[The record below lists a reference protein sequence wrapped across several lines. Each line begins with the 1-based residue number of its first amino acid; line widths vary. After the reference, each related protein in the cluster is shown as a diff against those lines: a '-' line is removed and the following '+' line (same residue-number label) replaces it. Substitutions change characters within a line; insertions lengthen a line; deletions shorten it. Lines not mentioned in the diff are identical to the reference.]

1 MGLFSK
7 KPGLDNLFLQFPDG
21 SEVGS
26 KQDMDRLMSE
36 FTFTPSTLERW
47 RLQPVD
53 NKATAEA
60 SARLWSIGF
69 NEESIMAF
77 GPVRLRE
84 FPKSHNVYDAE
95 GILTPNYLIIYYYK
109 SPLKLDYLIL
119 PLLNLSGLTSTG
131 PWSAEFNF
139 KNGIHQDK
147 SGTFEM
153 AETFFVLSE
162 RLSKDGQSN
171 RRSVTLMK
179 SLANTLNEVHL
190 K

>member
-1 MGLFSK
+1 MGIFSK

-21 SEVGS
+21 TEVGS
-26 KQDMDRLMSE
+26 KEDMDRLMSE
-36 FTFTPSTLERW
+36 FTFTPSTLDRW

-53 NKATAEA
+53 SKATADS
-60 SARLWSIGF
+60 SAVLWSIGF
-69 NEESIMAF
+69 NEESIVAL
-77 GPVRLRE
+77 GPVRLME
-84 FPKSHNVYDAE
+84 FPKSHNNYDAT
-95 GILTPNYLIIYYYK
+95 GVLTPNYLVVYYYR

-119 PLLNLSGLTSTG
+119 PLLNLTGLTSTG

-162 RLSKDGQSN
+162 RLSKDGQAN

-179 SLANTLNEVHL
+179 SLANTLNELHL

>member
-21 SEVGS
+21 SEISS
-26 KQDMDRLMSE
+26 KEDLDRLFSDY
-36 FTFTPSTLERW
+36 TFTPSTLDRW
-47 RLQPVD
+47 RLQSVD
-53 NKATAEA
+53 IKATTDA
-60 SARLWSIGF
+60 SAVLRSIGL
-69 NEESIMAF
+69 NEESIMAL
-77 GPVRLRE
+77 GPVRLKE
-84 FPKSHNVYDAE
+84 FPKSHNNYDAA
-95 GILTPNYLIIYYYK
+95 GVLTPNYLVIYYYK
-109 SPLKLDYLIL
+109 SPLRLDYLIL
-119 PLLNLSGLTSTG
+119 PLLNLTGLTSTG

-153 AETFFVLSE
+153 AETFFALSE
-162 RLSKDGQSN
+162 LLSKDGQAN

>member
-26 KQDMDRLMSE
+26 KQDIDRLMSE
-36 FTFTPSTLERW
+36 FTFTPSTLDRW

-53 NKATAEA
+53 IKAMSEA
-60 SARLWSIGF
+60 MVRLSSIGF
-69 NEESIMAF
+69 NKESILAF
-77 GPVRLRE
+77 GPVRLKE
-84 FPKSHNVYDAE
+84 FPKSHNVYNAE
-95 GILTPNYLIIYYYK
+95 GVLTPNYLVIYYYK

-119 PLLNLSGLTSTG
+119 SLLNLSGLTSTG

-139 KNGIHQDK
+139 KNGIYQDK

-153 AETFFVLSE
+153 AETFLVLSE
-162 RLSKDGQSN
+162 RLSKDGQAN

-179 SLANTLNEVHL
+179 SLANTLIEVHL

>member
-1 MGLFSK
+1 MGLFGK
-7 KPGLDNLFLQFPDG
+7 KPGRDNLYLQFPNG
-21 SEVGS
+21 AAVESQ
-26 KQDMDRLMSE
+26 QDLDRLMSE
-36 FTFTPSTLERW
+36 FTFTPSTLDQW

-53 NKATAEA
+53 TKAIAEA
-60 SARLWSIGF
+60 STRLWSIGF

-77 GPVRLRE
+77 GPVRLGE

-95 GILTPNYLIIYYYK
+95 AVLTPNYLVIYFYK
-109 SPLKLDYLIL
+109 SPLKLEFLIL
-119 PLLNLSGLTSTG
+119 TLLNLSGLTSTG

-139 KNGIHQDK
+139 KNGIHQEK
-147 SGTFEM
+147 TGTFEM
-153 AETFFVLSE
+153 AETFFTLSE
-162 RLSKDGQSN
+162 RLSKDGQAN

>member
-1 MGLFSK
+1 MGLFNK
-7 KPGLDNLFLQFPDG
+7 KPGLDNLYLLFPDG
-21 SEVGS
+21 SEVGN

-36 FTFTPSTLERW
+36 FTFTPSTLDVW

-53 NKATAEA
+53 IKAITEA
-60 SARLWSIGF
+60 SVRLMRIGF
-69 NEESIMAF
+69 NEESIIAF

-84 FPKSHNVYDAE
+84 FPKSHNVYDAQ
-95 GILTPNYLIIYYYK
+95 GILTPNYLVIYYSK
-109 SPLKLDYLIL
+109 SPFKLDYLIL

-139 KNGIHQDK
+139 KNGRHQDE

-162 RLSKDGQSN
+162 KLSKDGHAN
-171 RRSVTLMK
+171 RRSVTLMR
-179 SLANTLNEVHL
+179 SFANTLSELHL
-190 K
+190 D

>member
-21 SEVGS
+21 SEISG
-26 KQDMDRLMSE
+26 KEDLDRLFSE
-36 FTFTPSTLERW
+36 FTFTPSTLDRW
-47 RLQPVD
+47 RLQSVD
-53 NKATAEA
+53 IKATADA
-60 SARLWSIGF
+60 SAVLWSIGF
-69 NEESIMAF
+69 NEETIMAL
-77 GPVRLRE
+77 GPVRLKE
-84 FPKSHNVYDAE
+84 FPKSHNNYDAA
-95 GILTPNYLIIYYYK
+95 GVLTPNYLIIYYYK
-109 SPLKLDYLIL
+109 TPLRLDYLIL
-119 PLLNLSGLTSTG
+119 SLLNLTGLTSTG

-139 KNGIHQDK
+139 KNGVHRDK

-162 RLSKDGQSN
+162 LLSKDGQAN

-179 SLANTLNEVHL
+179 SLANTLKEVHL

>member
-21 SEVGS
+21 SEVRS
-26 KQDMDRLMSE
+26 KEDMDKLFSE
-36 FTFTPSTLERW
+36 FTFTPSTLDRW

-53 NKATAEA
+53 NEATADA
-60 SARLWSIGF
+60 SAVLWSLGL
-69 NEESIMAF
+69 NEESIMAV
-77 GPVRLRE
+77 GSVRLRE
-84 FPKSHNVYDAE
+84 FPKSHNNYDAA
-95 GILTPNYLIIYYYK
+95 GVLTPNYLVIYYYK
-109 SPLKLDYLIL
+109 SPLRLDYLIL

-147 SGTFEM
+147 SGTYEM
-153 AETFFVLSE
+153 AETFFHLSE
-162 RLSKDGQSN
+162 RIGRDGQAN

-179 SLANTLNEVHL
+179 SLANTLTEIHL

>member
-21 SEVGS
+21 SEVRS
-26 KQDMDRLMSE
+26 KEDLDRLFSE
-36 FTFTPSTLERW
+36 FTFTPSTLDRW
-47 RLQPVD
+47 RLQMVD

-60 SARLWSIGF
+60 SVRLMSIGF
-69 NEESIMAF
+69 NDESIMAL
-77 GPVRLRE
+77 GPVRLEE
-84 FPKSHNVYDAE
+84 FPKSHNVFSAE
-95 GILTPNYLIIYYYK
+95 GILTPNYLIVYYYK

-147 SGTFEM
+147 SGTYEM
-153 AETFFVLSE
+153 AETFFHLSE
-162 RLSKDGQSN
+162 RIGRDGQAN

-179 SLANTLNEVHL
+179 SLANTLTEIHL